1 MPSSMDSP
9 IAQSDS
15 FVDFLPAPPPE
26 PAPENLRNLLP
37 DYRIDYLLGVGGF
50 ADVYKGVDKEEKEV
64 ALKIPKMDA
73 NLANKDPKVIERFR
87 SEAELWLRLEHKN
100 IVNLFGIRT
109 EPVPHMAME
118 LLVGGSLKQLMKKH
132 DLTVGEAV
140 LIMVQILEGL
150 SYAHKMAS
158 VHRDIKPE
166 NILFTTRGVA
176 KITDW
181 GIGKFMASE
190 SKTGS
195 RDFKGTLS
203 YCAPEQFNKRE
214 YGNVDWQTDIFQVGV
229 MFYKMVTGINPFKGE
244 DIADCMGKVLMERP
258 DPPSAHNPEVPP
270 ELDEVIMGALKKRKE
285 DRWGTDVMLYKL
297 KEISEK
303 KIIRPQDLPS
313 DAEGEG
319 DTGAARVTDSITQDS
334 VQPASP
340 QEPEIPQST
349 QSIIL
354 ESVRSPPPREPKAS
368 RDVGS
373 TAEETVPSIP
383 PREAGAAQAPES
395 IVETSTTSA
404 PPQEPE
410 ATKVTESTE
419 QSPVPSAPPRET
431 PTEGG
436 TADPPLPSDIQPQR
450 IYTLALITFVL
461 LIFGVFAVAFF
472 LVIKSIPPPVR
483 FVGIVFFGLV
493 FGVGGILFSTISMRK
508 IDNNPQLYKGRTMA
522 IIGIIV
528 GIILVFGGIL
538 GIIYIRLIS
547 KRF

>member
-297 KEISEK
+297 KQISEK
-303 KIIRPQDLPS
+303 KIIRFPVQQS
-313 DAEGEG
+313 DSDIKTLHE
-319 DTGAARVTDSITQDS
+319 T
-334 VQPASP
+334 
-340 QEPEIPQST
+340 PEIT
-349 QSIIL
+349 QSIVQNSDHL
-354 ESVRSPPPREPKAS
+354 STPKKHTIS
-368 RDVGS
+368 
-373 TAEETVPSIP
+373 AEETTSDSILAPDPLSTPS
-383 PREAGAAQAPES
+383 
-395 IVETSTTSA
+395 
-404 PPQEPE
+404 
-410 ATKVTESTE
+410 E
-419 QSPVPSAPPRET
+419 QTISYE
-431 PTEGG
+431 G
-436 TADPPLPSDIQPQR
+436 TAVVSPSSHNNPQK
-450 IYTLALITFVL
+450 IYSLALITFVL
-461 LIFGVFAVAFF
+461 SIIGIFAVSVFVYFRFIPSPVSIAGIVIFG
-472 LVIKSIPPPVR
+472 II
-483 FVGIVFFGLV
+483 VGIA
-493 FGVGGILFSTISMRK
+493 GIVFSTISMQK
-508 IDNNPQLYKGRTMA
+508 IEKNPLQYKGNRMA
-522 IIGIIV
+522 LIGIIIGII
-528 GIILVFGGIL
+528 LVIGGIL
-538 GIIYIRLIS
+538 GVIYKGII
-547 KRF
+547 